1 MPHRVADELIRRL
14 AEAGVER
21 IYGVV
26 GDSLNPVTD
35 ALRLNNKVKWVHVR
49 NEEAGAF
56 AAGAEAQLT
65 GKLAA
70 CGGSCGP
77 GNLHLINGLFDAHR
91 SNAPVL
97 AIASHIPT
105 SEIGTGYFQETHPEN
120 LFKECSHYCELVSN
134 PQQFERVLHI
144 AMQSAVGNGGVGVI
158 VLPGDIGGANFPS
171 EGAPR
176 SLVAQ
181 RPSIRP
187 GEKDLA
193 RLADLINSS
202 KKVALF
208 CGIGCA
214 ESHDEVVALAE
225 KVKAPVG
232 HTYRGKP
239 FIDYDNPYDVG
250 MTGMIGYGMAYEAI
264 HECDLLVLLGTDFP
278 YDKFLPT
285 KCKIA
290 QIDIRAERLGRRSRL
305 DLGIWGDV
313 RETLQALLPM
323 LDTKPRSEF
332 LDTILRKHSE
342 SLRKMNVYVDHVGT
356 RTPMHPEPVAAAL
369 SEIAAADAIFTAD
382 TGMCNVW
389 SARHIKATKDRRI
402 IGSFNHGSMANALP
416 QAIGAQCAYPGRQ
429 VISMSGDGGLAM
441 LLGDLLTI
449 TQYDLPIKVLVFDNG
464 VLGMVKLEMETGGF
478 PDFQTDL
485 KNPNFA
491 KLAEAIGMMGVR
503 IENPADLNSG
513 LKKALAH
520 PGPALIDVVTDPN
533 ALSIPSHADRSQAV
547 GFAMAMG
554 KMVLSG
560 NIEEVVATIEG
571 NIRHTSEAID
581 SL

>member
-1 MPHRVADELIRRL
+1 MPHRIADELIRRL
-14 AEAGVER
+14 AQAGVER

-35 ALRLNNKVKWVHVR
+35 ALRLNYKVKWIHVR
-49 NEEAGAF
+49 NEEVGAF
-56 AAGAEAQLT
+56 AANAEAQLT

-97 AIASHIPT
+97 AIASHIPS
-105 SEIGTGYFQETHPEN
+105 SEIGTGYFQETHPQN
-120 LFKECSHYCELVSN
+120 LFQECSHYCELISN
-134 PQQFERVLHI
+134 PAQFERVLHI
-144 AMQSAVGNGGVGVI
+144 AMQSAIGKGGVGVI
-158 VLPGDIGGANFPS
+158 VLPGDIAGM
-171 EGAPR
+171 EAPAEVASR
-176 SLVAQ
+176 SLVTQ

-187 GEKDLA
+187 SDKDLA

-208 CGIGCA
+208 CGIGCENA
-214 ESHDEVVALAE
+214 HDEVVALAE

-232 HTYRGKP
+232 HSYRGKP
-239 FIDYDNPYDVG
+239 FVEYDNPYDVG
-250 MTGMIGYGMAYEAI
+250 MTGMIGFGMAYEAI
-264 HECDLLVLLGTDFP
+264 HECDLLLLLGTDFP

-285 KCKIA
+285 KTKIA
-290 QIDIRAERLGRRSRL
+290 QIDIRVERLGRRSKL

-323 LDTKPRSEF
+323 LDTKQDRDF
-332 LDTILRKHSE
+332 LGAVLGKHKE
-342 SLRKMNVYVDHVGT
+342 KIRKMNVYVDHVGK
-356 RTPMHPEPVAAAL
+356 RLPMHPEPVAAAL
-369 SEIAAADAIFTAD
+369 SEVAAPDAIFTAD

-389 SARHIKATKDRRI
+389 SARYIKATKDRRL

-429 VISMSGDGGLAM
+429 VISMSGDGGFAM
-441 LLGDLLTI
+441 LMGDLLTL
-449 TQYDLPIKVLVFDNG
+449 TQYNLPIKVLVFDNG
-464 VLGMVKLEMETGGF
+464 ALGMVKLEMETAGF
-478 PDFQTDL
+478 PDYQTDL

-491 KLAEAIGMMGVR
+491 KLAEAVGLMGVR
-503 IENPADLNSG
+503 IENPTDLTSG
-513 LKKALAH
+513 LKKALEH

-547 GFAMAMG
+547 GFALALG
-554 KMVLSG
+554 KMVLAG
-560 NIEEVVATIEG
+560 DLDEVVETVEG
-571 NIRHTSEAID
+571 NIRHVGESVD

>member
-1 MPHRVADELIRRL
+1 MPHRIADALVSRL

-35 ALRLNNKVKWVHVR
+35 ALRLNNKVKWIHVR

-65 GKLAA
+65 GKLTA
-70 CGGSCGP
+70 CAGSCGP

-97 AIASHIPT
+97 AIASHIPS
-105 SEIGTGYFQETHPEN
+105 SEIGTGYFQETHPQN
-120 LFKECSHYCELVSN
+120 LFQECSHYCELITN
-134 PQQFERVLHI
+134 PAQFERVLHI
-144 AMQSAVGNGGVGVI
+144 AMQSAIGKGGVGVI
-158 VLPGDIGGANFPS
+158 VLPGDVVGMEATAGS
-171 EGAPR
+171 GSR
-176 SLVAQ
+176 SLVTK

-187 GEKDLA
+187 SQKDLEQ
-193 RLADLINSS
+193 LADLINSAR
-202 KKVALF
+202 KVALF
-208 CGIGCA
+208 CGIGCENA
-214 ESHDEVVALAE
+214 HDEVVALAE

-239 FIDYDNPYDVG
+239 FVDYNNPYDVG

-264 HECDLLVLLGTDFP
+264 HECDLLLLLGTDFP

-285 KCKIA
+285 KTKIA
-290 QIDIRAERLGRRSRL
+290 QIDIRVERLGRRSKL

-313 RETLQALLPM
+313 RETLQALLPI
-323 LDTKPRSEF
+323 LDAKTNREF
-332 LDTILRKHSE
+332 LDNTLRKHQE
-342 SLRKMNVYVDHVGT
+342 KLRKMNVYVDHVGK
-356 RTPMHPEPVAAAL
+356 RLPMHPEPVAAAL
-369 SEIAAADAIFTAD
+369 SEVAAPNAIFTAD

-389 SARHIKATKDRRI
+389 SARFIKATKDRRI

-429 VISMSGDGGLAM
+429 VISMSGDGGFAM
-441 LLGDLLTI
+441 LMGDLLTL

-464 VLGMVKLEMETGGF
+464 ALGMVKLEMETGGF
-478 PDFQTDL
+478 PDYQTEL

-491 KLAEAIGMMGVR
+491 KLAEAVGMMGVR
-503 IENPADLNSG
+503 IENPADLTSG
-513 LKKALAH
+513 LKKALQH

-547 GFAMAMG
+547 GFALAMG
-554 KMVLSG
+554 KMILSG
-560 NIEEVVATIEG
+560 NIEEVVDTIEG
-571 NIRHTSEAID
+571 NIRHTGE
-581 SL
+581 SLESI

>member
-1 MPHRVADELIRRL
+1 MAHRVADELIRRL

-35 ALRLNNKVKWVHVR
+35 ALRLNTKVKWIHVR
-49 NEEAGAF
+49 NEEAGAL

-97 AIASHIPT
+97 AIASHIPS

-120 LFKECSHYCELVSN
+120 LFKECSHYCELISN
-134 PQQFERVLHI
+134 PKQFERVLHI
-144 AMQSAVGNGGVGVI
+144 AIQSAIGKGGVGVI
-158 VLPGDIGGANFPS
+158 VLPGDVGGADFPP
-171 EGAPR
+171 EGATR
-176 SLVAQ
+176 SLVGR
-181 RPSIRP
+181 RPTVRP

-193 RLADLINSS
+193 RLAELINSS
-202 KKVALF
+202 RKVALF
-208 CGIGCA
+208 CGIGCDNA
-214 ESHDEVVALAE
+214 HDEVVALAE
-225 KVKAPVG
+225 KVKSPVA

-239 FIDYDNPYDVG
+239 FIEYDNPYDVG
-250 MTGMIGYGMAYEAI
+250 MTGLIGFGMAYEAI
-264 HECDLLVLLGTDFP
+264 HECDLLLLVGTDFP

-290 QIDIRAERLGRRSRL
+290 QIDIRVERLGRRSRL

-323 LDTKPRSEF
+323 LDAKPDRSF
-332 LDTILRKHSE
+332 LDAVLSKHKEALRKI
-342 SLRKMNVYVDHVGT
+342 NVYVDHVGK

-369 SEIAAADAIFTAD
+369 SDIAAPDAIFTAD

-389 SARHIKATKDRRI
+389 SARHIKAAKDRRI

-441 LLGDLLTI
+441 LMGDLLTL
-449 TQYDLPIKVLVFDNG
+449 TQYNLPIKVLVFDNG
-464 VLGMVKLEMETGGF
+464 ALGMVKLEMETAGM
-478 PDFQTDL
+478 PDYQTDL

-491 KLAEAIGMMGVR
+491 KVAEAMGMMGVR
-503 IENPADLNSG
+503 IENPVDLTSG
-513 LKKALAH
+513 LKKALQH
-520 PGPALIDVVTDPN
+520 SGPALIDVVTDPN
-533 ALSIPSHADRSQAV
+533 ALSIPSHADLSQAA
-547 GFAMAMG
+547 GFALAMG
-554 KMVLSG
+554 KLVLSG

-571 NIRHTSEAID
+571 NIRHTSEALD

>member
-35 ALRLNNKVKWVHVR
+35 ALRLNNKVKWIHVR

-77 GNLHLINGLFDAHR
+77 GNLHLINGLFDSHR

-97 AIASHIPT
+97 AIASHIPS
-105 SEIGTGYFQETHPEN
+105 SEIGTGYFQETHPQN
-120 LFKECSHYCELVSN
+120 LFQECSHYCELISN
-134 PQQFERVLHI
+134 PAQFERVLHI
-144 AMQSAVGNGGVGVI
+144 AMQNAIGKGGVGVI
-158 VLPGDIGGANFPS
+158 VLPGDIAAMEIPAETS
-171 EGAPR
+171 SR
-176 SLVAQ
+176 SLVTQ

-193 RLADLINSS
+193 QLADLINSA

-208 CGIGCA
+208 CGIGCENA
-214 ESHDEVVALAE
+214 HDEVVALAE
-225 KVKAPVG
+225 KVKSPVA

-239 FIDYDNPYDVG
+239 FVEYNNPYDVG
-250 MTGMIGYGMAYEAI
+250 MTGMIGFGMAYEAI
-264 HECDLLVLLGTDFP
+264 HECDLLLLLGTDFP

-285 KCKIA
+285 ETKIA
-290 QIDIRAERLGRRSRL
+290 QIDVRVERLGRRSKI

-313 RETLQALLPM
+313 RETLRALLPM
-323 LDTKPRSEF
+323 LETKRDRDY
-332 LDTILRKHSE
+332 LDTTLRKHQE
-342 SLRKMNVYVDHVGT
+342 KLRKMNVYVDHVGK
-356 RTPMHPEPVAAAL
+356 RLPMHPEPVAAAL
-369 SEIAAADAIFTAD
+369 SEIAAPNAIFTAD

-389 SARHIKATKDRRI
+389 SARYIQATKDRRL

-429 VISMSGDGGLAM
+429 VISMSGDGGFAM
-441 LLGDLLTI
+441 LLGDLLTL

-464 VLGMVKLEMETGGF
+464 ALGMVKLEMETGGF
-478 PDFQTDL
+478 PDYQTDL

-491 KLAEAIGMMGVR
+491 KLAEAVGMMGVR
-503 IENPADLNSG
+503 IENPADLTSG
-513 LKKALAH
+513 LKKALQH

-547 GFAMAMG
+547 GFALALG
-554 KMVLSG
+554 KMVLAG
-560 NIEEVVATIEG
+560 NLEEVMDTVKG
-571 NIRHTSEAID
+571 NIRHAGEALESI
-581 SL
+581 

>member
-1 MPHRVADELIRRL
+1 MAHRVADELVRRL

-35 ALRLNNKVKWVHVR
+35 ALRLNNKVKWIHVR

-65 GKLAA
+65 GKLTA
-70 CGGSCGP
+70 CAGSCGP

-97 AIASHIPT
+97 AIASHIPS
-105 SEIGTGYFQETHPEN
+105 SEIGTGYFQETHPQN
-120 LFKECSHYCELVSN
+120 LFQECSHYCEMISN
-134 PQQFERVLHI
+134 TAQFERVLHI
-144 AMQSAVGNGGVGVI
+144 AMQNAIGKGGVGVI
-158 VLPGDIGGANFPS
+158 VLPGDVAGAEVPAQAGS
-171 EGAPR
+171 R
-176 SLVAQ
+176 SLVTK

-187 GEKDLA
+187 SEKDLA
-193 RLADLINSS
+193 QLADLINSAR
-202 KKVALF
+202 KVALF
-208 CGIGCA
+208 GGIGCENA
-214 ESHDEVVALAE
+214 HDEVVALAE

-239 FIDYDNPYDVG
+239 FVEYNNPYDVG
-250 MTGMIGYGMAYEAI
+250 MTGLIGFGMAYEAI
-264 HECDLLVLLGTDFP
+264 HECDLLLLLGTDFP

-290 QIDIRAERLGRRSRL
+290 QIDIRVDRLGRRSKL

-323 LDTKPRSEF
+323 LDTKPDGEF
-332 LDTILRKHSE
+332 LASRLSKHKE
-342 SLRKMNVYVDHVGT
+342 KLRKMNVYVDHVGK
-356 RTPMHPEPVAAAL
+356 RLPMHPEPVPAAL
-369 SEIAAADAIFTAD
+369 SEVAAPNAIFTAD

-389 SARHIKATKDRRI
+389 SARHIKATKDRRL

-441 LLGDLLTI
+441 LMGDLLTL
-449 TQYDLPIKVLVFDNG
+449 TQHNLPIKVLLFNNG
-464 VLGMVKLEMETGGF
+464 VLGMVKLEMETAGM
-478 PDFQTDL
+478 PDYQTDL

-491 KLAEAIGMMGVR
+491 KVAEAMGIMGVR
-503 IENPADLNSG
+503 IENPADVTSG
-513 LKKALAH
+513 LKKALQH
-520 PGPALIDVVTDPN
+520 SGPALIDVVTDPN
-533 ALSIPSHADRSQAV
+533 SLSLPSHIVPEMAV
-547 GFAMAMG
+547 GFGLAMG
-554 KMVLSG
+554 KLVLSG
-560 NIEEVVATIEG
+560 HIDEVLDTIET
-571 NIRHTSEAID
+571 NIRHMGGALD
-581 SL
+581 SM

>member
-1 MPHRVADELIRRL
+1 MPHSVADELVRRL

-35 ALRLNNKVKWVHVR
+35 ALRLNSKVKWIHVR
-49 NEEAGAF
+49 HEEAGAY

-65 GKLAA
+65 GKLAC

-105 SEIGTGYFQETHPEN
+105 SEIGTGYFQETHPEI
-120 LFKECSHYCELVSN
+120 LFKECSHYCELISN
-134 PQQFERVLHI
+134 PKQFERVLHI
-144 AMQSAVGNGGVGVI
+144 AMQSALGKGGVGVI
-158 VLPGDIGGANFPS
+158 VLPGDVGGADMPA

-176 SLVAQ
+176 SLVGR

-193 RLADLINSS
+193 RLAELINSS

-208 CGIGCA
+208 CGIGCDNA
-214 ESHDEVVALAE
+214 HDELIALAE
-225 KVKAPVG
+225 KVKAPVA

-239 FIDYDNPYDVG
+239 FVEYDNPYDMG
-250 MTGMIGYGMAYEAI
+250 MTGLIGFGMAYEAI
-264 HECDLLVLLGTDFP
+264 HECDLLILLGTDFP

-290 QIDIRAERLGRRSRL
+290 QIDIRVDHLGRRSRL

-323 LDTKPRSEF
+323 LDVKSGREYLET
-332 LDTILRKHSE
+332 TIRKHKE
-342 SLRKMNVYVDHVGT
+342 KIRKMNVYVDHVGK
-356 RTPMHPEPVAAAL
+356 RTPMHPEPVAATL
-369 SEIAAADAIFTAD
+369 SEFAAPDAIFTAD

-416 QAIGAQCAYPGRQ
+416 QSIGAQCAFPGRQ
-429 VISMSGDGGLAM
+429 VIAMCGDGGFAM
-441 LLGDLLTI
+441 SLGDILTV
-449 TQYDLPIKVLVFDNG
+449 TQYNLPIKMVVFDNSA
-464 VLGMVKLEMETGGF
+464 LGMVKLEMETAGL
-478 PDFQTDL
+478 PDYQTDL

-491 KLAEAIGMMGVR
+491 KLAEAIGIMGVR
-503 IENPADLNSG
+503 IENPADLTSG
-513 LKKALAH
+513 IKKALQH
-520 PGPALIDVVTDPN
+520 SGPALIDVVTDAN

-547 GFAMAMG
+547 GFALAMG
-554 KMVLSG
+554 KLILSG
-560 NIEEVVATIEG
+560 NIEEVVDTIEG
-571 NIRHTSEAID
+571 NIRHAGEALESI
-581 SL
+581 